1 MSATIKDVALLASVS
16 TTTVSHV
23 LNKTRFVA
31 KTTQERVLKAADE
44 LNYAPS
50 AVARSLKV
58 KNTKSLGMLVTT
70 TLNPFFAEVVNEVE
84 KCCYRE
90 GYNLVLCNTDGELE
104 KTNSYL
110 KMLTQKR
117 VDGILVMCS
126 EYDDSLFSSLIGQRN
141 LPMVVMDWGPS
152 DDYVDRI
159 QDNSVKGAHLAIQHL
174 VEQGHK
180 RIAYIGGPL
189 EKLPAKQR
197 LEGFIEAMDQA
208 NLIVQPDWVIESDF
222 EFEGGKLGMRQ
233 LLACQSLPSAVFVGN
248 DAMAMGAMSEA
259 QLSGIKIPQQL
270 SIIGYDNCMYS
281 AYFSPPLTTINQPK
295 AKLAELAISTM
306 IERIENPR
314 QDGRMI
320 MLEPNL
326 VIRSSVATVSAD

>member
-1 MSATIKDVALLASVS
+1 LSATIKDVALLASVS

-110 KMLTQKR
+110 RMLTQKR

-222 EFEGGKLGMRQ
+222 EFEGGKLG
-233 LLACQSLPSAVFVGN
+233 AVFVGN

>member
-1 MSATIKDVALLASVS
+1 
-16 TTTVSHV
+16 
-23 LNKTRFVA
+23 
-31 KTTQERVLKAADE
+31 
-44 LNYAPS
+44 
-50 AVARSLKV
+50 
-58 KNTKSLGMLVTT
+58 
-70 TLNPFFAEVVNEVE
+70 
-84 KCCYRE
+84 
-90 GYNLVLCNTDGELE
+90 
-104 KTNSYL
+104 
-110 KMLTQKR
+110 
-117 VDGILVMCS
+117 
-126 EYDDSLFSSLIGQRN
+126 
-141 LPMVVMDWGPS
+141 
-152 DDYVDRI
+152 
-159 QDNSVKGAHLAIQHL
+159 
-174 VEQGHK
+174 
-180 RIAYIGGPL
+180 
-189 EKLPAKQR
+189 
-197 LEGFIEAMDQA
+197 
-208 NLIVQPDWVIESDF
+208 VQPDWVIESDF

>member
-1 MSATIKDVALLASVS
+1 MSATIKDVALHAGVS

-31 KTTQERVLKAADE
+31 KTTQERVLLAAKE

-70 TLNPFFAEVVNEVE
+70 TLNPFFAEMVNEVE
-84 KCCYRE
+84 KRCYRE
-90 GYNLVLCNTDGELE
+90 GYNLILCNTDGELE

-110 KMLTQKR
+110 RMLTQKR

-126 EYDDSLFSSLIGQRN
+126 GYDDSLFSSLVGQRD

-152 DDYVDRI
+152 NNYVDRI
-159 QDNSVKGAHLAIQHL
+159 QDNSVKGAHLAIQYL
-174 VEQGHK
+174 VQNGHQ

-189 EKLPAKQR
+189 SKLPAKQR
-197 LEGFIEAMDQA
+197 LEGFLGAMDQA
-208 NLIVQPDWVIESDF
+208 GLVVESDWVIESDF
-222 EFEGGKLGMRQ
+222 EFEGGKLGMQQ
-233 LLACQSLPSAVFVGN
+233 LLSCEHLPSAVFVGN
-248 DAMAMGAMSEA
+248 DAMAMGAISEA
-259 QLSGIKIPQQL
+259 QLSGVRIPEQL
-270 SIIGYDNCMYS
+270 SIIGYDNCLYS

-295 AKLAELAISTM
+295 EKLAELAITAM
-306 IERIENPR
+306 VERIENPR
-314 QDGRMI
+314 QEGRTM

-326 VIRSSVATVSAD
+326 VVRSSVASLL